1 MYSLTKF
8 QVKPINPEKYKQA
21 LQIAK
26 LIFNVVL
33 IITGIILFYWIIS
46 SVYTKFFK
54 PNIEVPG
61 ETEFND
67 NQGSQSSKNDIYTL
81 KKIQK
86 ASYLDSYYFQLAE
99 KIESL
104 LFTSFGRAKSEDIK
118 PLLQTLKNYTDCL
131 KLNEAWG
138 LRKGKFAF
146 AHDPLTLT
154 KALDEFSDYYSSGYW
169 RVINQAFSM
178 AVRNIK

>member
-1 MYSLTKF
+1 MYPISKF

-26 LIFNVVL
+26 LIFNVLL
-33 IITGIILFYWIIS
+33 IISGIILFYWIIS
-46 SVYTKFFK
+46 AVYTKFFK
-54 PNIEVPG
+54 PNIETAG
-61 ETEFND
+61 QTEFND
-67 NQGSQSSKNDIYTL
+67 NQGSQSSKNDINIL
-81 KKIQK
+81 EKKQK
-86 ASYLDSYYFQLAE
+86 ATYLDSFYFQLAE
-99 KIESL
+99 KLESL
-104 LFTSFGRAKSEDIK
+104 LFTSIGIAKSQDIK
-118 PLLQTLKNYTDCL
+118 PLLQNLKNYTDCL

-169 RVINQAFSM
+169 RVINQAFSK
-178 AVRNIK
+178 AAKNFK